1 MLSPPQMLW
10 LVQYTL
16 ENNCRVLLAGDSAQQ
31 KEFLAMFIYLWLILA
46 LFAIHRSII
55 LAEQHLNYQAQGF
68 AIVNALILAKVMLI
82 GEDLNLGNRFRE
94 KPLVHSILY
103 KSLVFAVFFICFH
116 IFEEVV
122 VGVFRGKTV
131 AQSLPTIGGGSL
143 QGIVS
148 VGAIVFVSLVPF
160 FAFREIGRV
169 IGKRELWSLLLS
181 RGTRVYTLQSRPQQ

>member
-1 MLSPPQMLW
+1 
-10 LVQYTL
+10 
-16 ENNCRVLLAGDSAQQ
+16 
-31 KEFLAMFIYLWLILA
+31 MFIYLWLILA
-46 LFAIHRSII
+46 LFAIHRSTI

-148 VGAIVFVSLVPF
+148 VGAIVFVSLIPF

-169 IGKRELWSLLLS
+169 IGKRELWSLILS
-181 RGTRVYTLQSRPQQ
+181 RGTKVYTLQSRPQQ